1 LTLNRPQIVKTL
13 FNEFAEVGNDSPFAP
28 IYGLAR
34 SVPQR
39 KQNIRQAKQLIAA
52 AGHAK
57 GFSAKLVTE
66 QLGEIP
72 ELAQIIQSSVKQI
85 GIDLSLSILSVDAYY
100 SGTQTGAP

>member
-1 LTLNRPQIVKTL
+1 
-13 FNEFAEVGNDSPFAP
+13 
-28 IYGLAR
+28 
-34 SVPQR
+34 
-39 KQNIRQAKQLIAA
+39 
-52 AGHAK
+52 
-57 GFSAKLVTE
+57 LVTE